1 MPTQIVVPDLGESV
15 VEATVLRWLKQ
26 AGERVDAGETV
37 VELETDKVNLEVSAP
52 NAGVLAS
59 VAHQAGEDVR
69 VGDVLGTIQEAPIA
83 QAPKLTASPSIES
96 AGAPSRAQAAP
107 SAPADVTA
115 TPVAQR
121 MADTSGIDIRQVP
134 SSSADGRVTKQ
145 DVENYL
151 EQQKLKLSSPPLRET
166 TVSNPAPVPPR
177 EISAL
182 QAVDVS
188 ARANREERVRMSRR
202 RQTIARRLVQA
213 QQTAAILTTFNEAD
227 MSGVMELR
235 KQRKETFHQRFG
247 VNLGLMSFF
256 VKAVIGA
263 LKAFP
268 RLNAEIQDDEIVFKH
283 YYDIGIAVGAEE
295 GLVVPVLRDADR
307 MSFAE
312 IESKIKEFSTKA
324 QDGTLSLDDL
334 RGGTFTITNGG
345 VFGSLLSAPILNPP
359 QVGILGMHKI
369 EERPIARDGQVII
382 RPMMY
387 LALSYD
393 HRLVDGREA
402 VQFLVRIKELLEDP
416 TALLL
421 EG

>member
-26 AGERVDAGETV
+26 TGERVDAGETI

-52 NAGVLAS
+52 SAGTLARIL
-59 VAHQAGEDVR
+59 HQAGENVR
-69 VGDVLGTIQEAPIA
+69 VGDTLGEIQETPMT
-83 QAPKLTASPSIES
+83 QAPKP
-96 AGAPSRAQAAP
+96 AGGGAVEHAV
-107 SAPADVTA
+107 APAPEQTAPVALSETQA

-121 MADTSGIDIRQVP
+121 MADTSGIDLRQVP
-134 SSSADGRVTKQ
+134 PSSADGRITKH

-151 EQQKLKLSSPPLRET
+151 AQRQAARADAPWQET
-166 TVSNPAPVPPR
+166 AAASPAPVPPR
-177 EISAL
+177 EIIAS
-182 QAVDVS
+182 QPVEVTG
-188 ARANREERVRMSRR
+188 RANREERVRMSRR

-213 QQTAAILTTFNEAD
+213 QHTAAMLTTFNEAD
-227 MSGVMELR
+227 MSAVIELR
-235 KQRKETFHQRFG
+235 KQRKEAFHQRFG

-268 RLNAEIQDDEIVFKH
+268 RLNAEIQADEIVFKH

-324 QDGTLSLDDL
+324 QDGTLTLDDL

-369 EERPIARDGQVII
+369 EERPIARDGQVVI

-402 VQFLVRIKELLEDP
+402 VQFLVRVKELLEDP